1 MASWATFSPVF
12 VSTWMTHTST
22 GDFDS
27 SSNGTSPDWNQ
38 SQPVTAIMNMSA
50 APFSDIVD
58 TWDPTAMMLG
68 YPGAGPGTL
77 KAEPKTSAESNLFM
91 GVVVA
96 LFAVIGCLAAFLGVG
111 LVIYHVHRR
120 RKRNRSTGIGDRS
133 SIIND
138 QDDPAVSEELHG
150 SGSFSDSGSSS
161 ISQQKVR
168 FSNVTNA
175 AGRRQPASEQHQT
188 STLVDSLRSTDF
200 SRTGLSLSTSG
211 SSVTTPPS
219 SPDGSANRFS
229 PRPRSLHL
237 FTTDT
242 SAADSFSAASIQI
255 LPSLQQQH
263 QEDQQR
269 TPEEWSASSPKPVP
283 RPASVPGADS
293 EPDLGRSMTPG
304 SFSAATLPPF
314 MSALSVSPLAPPIID
329 ASIRENIASLRS
341 IDSQYYDLVYVEHA
355 RDPLRFELYYNNAT
369 LTFPPSV
376 SDSAFLPYFVHV
388 SRLVDVGELPAIGE
402 LDMLT
407 TPIAVSLVSAQTQMN
422 PIFDLDQA
430 LMCDIQP
437 FRQHSQ
443 YISVVLM
450 QMDSW
455 SSTWTV
461 VDRAVAHH
469 QDGSRQRHT
478 ACAATYGSYIMAAV
492 PNWILEK
499 YGDDGIPTAAS
510 LPVPP
515 GVRQSMLPA
524 RHGGGPGVGNAGS
537 SEPSNGASTAGGAN
551 VQAPPVAESDRR
563 QGGEEMPT
571 MAREHA
577 AAAAEDIHLA
587 KPVQLLL
594 FTQNDPLLTFYYD
607 DERDWTAK
615 AYVILENDNAIKNAI
630 EGRELQEKF
639 YLQGGTES
647 TRVRNGLCRDEELV
661 LQVQISPRL
670 KRFYKFD
677 LPGPHI
683 FNLNDIEGITC
694 RDNPVVVTLE
704 MLEELNTSSK
714 DLIFNTTLSKGTQ
727 PVRVEHIERQLLLT
741 MMSRR
746 TKVFCNTDQG
756 LLDSD
761 TFLTADESIPSIEQ
775 GTHSVPARSSSYRP
789 AIPRRQLARRSPPLP
804 DSVDE
809 EEGRL
814 VNPVQE
820 VQRTQQR
827 ALPFLSTSQPDQR
840 RQSQFYTESASIDS
854 TITPASVEQPVRAQ
868 TSAAMHPSPA
878 ARSVNTQPW
887 TPARS
892 HGSATSPTVSDHGS
906 LSMVQPTSP
915 EQESVSEASLRMRN
929 ASSASHMHGMEKQHY
944 YARRHSLHRPAVRRE
959 SYPQSESGDS
969 STSSLVLG
977 SLSSDSTTQHYLTA
991 NFEGRASGQ
1000 IAIHRASQST
1010 LSRQSFTS
1018 GEFTTP
1024 AHMYR
1029 SVSSLSGNVSSWPSS
1044 VHVAS
1049 SSARSPISEHD
1060 ANEIDAT
1067 AADGAGNGSTATSPR
1082 HATHQTAHVTD
1093 I

>member
-22 GDFDS
+22 DDFDS

-38 SQPVTAIMNMSA
+38 SQPVTAVMNMSA
-50 APFSDIVD
+50 APFSGIVD
-58 TWDPTAMMLG
+58 TWDPTAMILG
-68 YPGAGPGTL
+68 YPGAGPSTP
-77 KAEPKTSAESNLFM
+77 KAEPHTSTKFNSTPVVAFIAVC
-91 GVVVA
+91 VVVA
-96 LFAVIGCLAAFLGVG
+96 ILSSVLLIRQ
-111 LVIYHVHRR
+111 RR
-120 RKRNRSTGIGDRS
+120 WKRNRSIGDKS
-133 SIIND
+133 PITED
-138 QDDPAVSEELHG
+138 QDSPAVSEGLHG
-150 SGSFSDSGSSS
+150 SGSWSDSSSS
-161 ISQQKVR
+161 SFSQHAVR
-168 FSNVTNA
+168 YMNVTNA
-175 AGRRQPASEQHQT
+175 DGRRQPVSAQNHI
-188 STLVDSLRSTDF
+188 STPVGSLRSTDF

-211 SSVTTPPS
+211 NPVTTPPS
-219 SPDGSANRFS
+219 SPDGSTSRFS

-242 SAADSFSAASIQI
+242 SAADSFSAASIPI

-263 QEDQQR
+263 QEHEQR
-269 TPEEWSASSPKPVP
+269 TPEAWSVSSPKPVP
-283 RPASVPGADS
+283 RPASVLQT

-355 RDPLRFELYYNNAT
+355 RDPLCFELYYNNAT

-422 PIFDLDQA
+422 PIFDLDQV

-443 YISVVLM
+443 YISVVLI

-524 RHGGGPGVGNAGS
+524 RHGGGPGVGNSGS
-537 SEPSNGASTAGGAN
+537 SAPSNGASTAGGAN
-551 VQAPPVAESDRR
+551 VQAPPVAESDGR

-577 AAAAEDIHLA
+577 AAEDVHSA

-594 FTQNDPLLTFYYD
+594 FTQNDPLLTFYD

-827 ALPFLSTSQPDQR
+827 ALPFLSTSQQDQR

-991 NFEGRASGQ
+991 NFEGRAPGQ